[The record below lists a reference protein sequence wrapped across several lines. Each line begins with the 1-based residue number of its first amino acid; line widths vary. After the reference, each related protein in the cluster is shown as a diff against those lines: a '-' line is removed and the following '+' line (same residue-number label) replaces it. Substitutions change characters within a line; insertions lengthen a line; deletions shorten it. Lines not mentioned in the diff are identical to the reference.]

1 MLTNSLKNAKLD
13 QEGEG
18 EEERDVALRQTS
30 AKVRSEQ
37 IFVGSEGVA
46 KIFIRK
52 MFQGSARTRALR

>member
-1 MLTNSLKNAKLD
+1 MLTNSLKNVELD
-13 QEGEG
+13 QEGER
-18 EEERDVALRQTS
+18 EEERGVALRQTS

-52 MFQGSARTRALR
+52 MF